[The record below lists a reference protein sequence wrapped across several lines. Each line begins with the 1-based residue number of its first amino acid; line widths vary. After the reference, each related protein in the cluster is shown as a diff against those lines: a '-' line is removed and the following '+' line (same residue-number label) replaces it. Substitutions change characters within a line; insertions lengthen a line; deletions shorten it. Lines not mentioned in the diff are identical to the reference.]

1 MNKKCSLMCPEYGC
15 CNNRCEGHECGG
27 FNGPV
32 NSEEVDS
39 FEEKLE
45 RTTY

>member
-1 MNKKCSLMCPEYGC
+1 MKKECSLMCPEYGY
-15 CNNRCEGHECGG
+15 CNNRCDGHECGG
-27 FNGPV
+27 FNHV
-32 NSEEVDS
+32 DSEEVDS